1 MSSPSEV
8 EFKEFILSD
17 KLSDLENYNADNVL
31 TDELKELYADV
42 QLKCNDFRN
51 NVFFKNVDNID
62 EELVSYIKFYVFNFQ
77 GKLDKKEIPHT
88 YGLGNIDQE
97 VKKIET
103 YQELLAKFEAK
114 ANESQNKIKISISL

>member
-8 EFKEFILSD
+8 DFKEFILSD

-51 NVFFKNVDNID
+51 NVFFKNIDNID
-62 EELVSYIKFYVFNFQ
+62 ESLVSYNFFLFNLQ
-77 GKLDKKEIPHT
+77 GNLDKKDIPPT
-88 YGLGNIDQE
+88 YGLGNIEEE

-114 ANESQNKIKISISL
+114 ANES

>member
-8 EFKEFILSD
+8 DFKEFILSD

-51 NVFFKNVDNID
+51 NVFFKNIDNID
-62 EELVSYIKFYVFNFQ
+62 ESLVSYNLFLFNLQ
-77 GKLDKKEIPHT
+77 GNLDKKDIPPT

-114 ANESQNKIKISISL
+114 ANES

>member
-8 EFKEFILSD
+8 DFKEFILSD

-31 TDELKELYADV
+31 TDELKELYADI

-51 NVFFKNVDNID
+51 NVFFKNIDNID
-62 EELVSYIKFYVFNFQ
+62 ESLVSYNLFSFNLQ
-77 GKLDKKEIPHT
+77 GNLDKKDIPPT
-88 YGLGNIDQE
+88 YGLGNIEQE

-114 ANESQNKIKISISL
+114 ANES

>member
-8 EFKEFILSD
+8 DFKEFILSD

-51 NVFFKNVDNID
+51 NVFFKNIDNID
-62 EELVSYIKFYVFNFQ
+62 ESLVSYNLFLFNLQ
-77 GKLDKKEIPHT
+77 GNLDKKDIPPT
-88 YGLGNIDQE
+88 YGLGDIDQE

-114 ANESQNKIKISISL
+114 ANES

>member
-1 MSSPSEV
+1 MSSPSEG

-31 TDELKELYADV
+31 TEELKELYADV

-62 EELVSYIKFYVFNFQ
+62 DDLVSYINYLFLIF
-77 GKLDKKEIPHT
+77 
-88 YGLGNIDQE
+88 LGYTRQRTNTSFLWFRQ
-97 VKKIET
+97 
-103 YQELLAKFEAK
+103 Y
-114 ANESQNKIKISISL
+114 